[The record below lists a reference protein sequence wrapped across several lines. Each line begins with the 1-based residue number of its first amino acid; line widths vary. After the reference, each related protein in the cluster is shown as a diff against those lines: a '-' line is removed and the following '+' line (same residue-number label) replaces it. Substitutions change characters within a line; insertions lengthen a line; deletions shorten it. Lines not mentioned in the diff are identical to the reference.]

1 MKRVLLFSALV
12 AGLSSA
18 PLSRAALI
26 EEFLFNDPAG
36 TFISSAANSVP
47 GGHAWADDLQGDL
60 AGTGTNGLGQ
70 YSLAAKANNELGT
83 VLVNNEPDITSGT
96 VYGVMEL
103 TWDFDAATLNTAEN
117 EEIRLTIINLNTAGS
132 SSVTAEFAIIR
143 QDDLSV
149 TFSGASVGGT
159 NIVGVPINATQA
171 TKFIGVVG
179 VNLDTDI
186 YSVSFSDD
194 DGASFTTLGGGAI
207 DPARIGA
214 QLRAVFNNDL
224 SQDEVLVDRVAL
236 YTHNPF
242 PGLIPGV
249 PEPSTIALLACGVLG
264 LFGRRGN
271 SV

>member
-1 MKRVLLFSALV
+1 MKRILLPAALV
-12 AGLSSA
+12 AALSCAHVSQ
-18 PLSRAALI
+18 AALI

-36 TFISSAANSVP
+36 TSIASAANSVT
-47 GGHAWADDLQGDL
+47 GGHAWADDVQGDL

-83 VLVNNEPDITSGT
+83 TLVNNDPDITSGV
-96 VYGVMEL
+96 VYGVMEM
-103 TWDFDAATLNTAEN
+103 TWDFDTASLNTAEN

-143 QDDLSV
+143 QDDGSV
-149 TFSGASVGGT
+149 TFSGAAVGGSG
-159 NIVGVPINATQA
+159 IAGVSVSPSQST
-171 TKFIGVVG
+171 TFIGVVG

-186 YSVSFSDD
+186 YSVYFSDD
-194 DGASFTTLGGGAI
+194 AGASFTALEGGTI

-224 SQDEVLVDRVAL
+224 SQDDLLVDRVAL

-242 PGLIPGV
+242 SGLIPGV
-249 PEPSTIALLACGVLG
+249 PEPTTFGLLACGVLG
-264 LFGRRGN
+264 LLGVRRNG
-271 SV
+271 